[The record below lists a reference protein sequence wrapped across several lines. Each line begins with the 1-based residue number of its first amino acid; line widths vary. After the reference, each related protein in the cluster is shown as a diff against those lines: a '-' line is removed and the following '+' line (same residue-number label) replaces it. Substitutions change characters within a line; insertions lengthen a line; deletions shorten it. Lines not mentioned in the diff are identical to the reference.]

1 MDDLGQ
7 PRDVAAGGLGTLQL
21 PKDTEMQLVLQ
32 TPLPDKQGPLVL
44 LQHVRKLPN
53 RSSLVTPAV
62 GS

>member
-1 MDDLGQ
+1 
-7 PRDVAAGGLGTLQL
+7 
-21 PKDTEMQLVLQ
+21 MQLVLQ